1 MPPHGAV
8 YKAFAKFFPS
18 VASGADSRSEACAI
32 RRFVGE
38 TDFGTKAV
46 DGIKSLGIRA
56 KLIIIFVVIKVIPLV
71 ALALFAWKGQVWLAD
86 RVSENVVRM
95 TQTMR
100 ETVDEVANSTTR
112 AATKALDDSARETLE
127 RLTTDTARNVAA
139 FLYDRDA
146 DIRSAA
152 LLEPTEDAYRR
163 FLSQRTRK
171 IERAHPWVLSPD
183 GSQWVPG
190 PEAVPQYDRPQ
201 MQSSNEENARNFNY
215 RQADQAAVLEERP
228 LFLEMTFIGLDGREK
243 IKVTNSPLMAPD
255 LRDVS
260 RRENTFV
267 RAETYFP
274 ALKALKPGG
283 IHVSDVIGAY
293 VGSRV
298 IGPYT
303 PAAAEKRGMAFEPEK
318 AAYAGT
324 ENPVGQRFR
333 GIVRWAMPVMRGN
346 QLTGWV
352 TLALDHD
359 HIMEITDHIM
369 PTADRYSPIADARAG
384 NYAFIWDYKGRSIA
398 HPRHYFLTG
407 YDPETGEPATPWMDQ
422 DLYDQWQKSGKTA
435 WDFLAGVAPF
445 HEQSL
450 KKKGAAAQIKAGQLG
465 MDCRYLNHAP
475 QCTGW
480 MDLTRDGGSGS
491 FEIFWSGLWKLTTAA
506 AIPYYTGPYGNSP
519 RGFGFV
525 TIGANVDDFHRAAT
539 ESREYADQVVMQRD
553 MELQGH
559 LDGVMSMIVDQV
571 ERMARDLTVSTLLMV
586 VLVILVAVWM
596 ASFLT
601 RRITAVITSIR
612 RFEDGDL
619 DHRLPV
625 QGNDEMARLA
635 ASFNEMADRVRE
647 SFGRLTEARVNA
659 EEASRMKSEFLASMS
674 HELRTPLNGIIG
686 FAELLRDEAHD
697 DEAREN
703 AEIIERSS
711 RHLLELVNSILDIA
725 KIEAGE
731 MVLARKP
738 VDPRKVAAEVAAV
751 HQAIAAAKGLGFT
764 LSMADD
770 LPETLTADPT
780 RLRQILHNLLNNA
793 VKFTDKGE
801 VGLRIERVGQR
812 LAFHVR
818 DTGPGIPDDM
828 QDKIFEKFRQVD
840 AFLTRSHGGTGLGLT
855 LARHLVELMGG
866 TMDLQSKVGEG
877 STFTF
882 TLPLSA
888 G

>member
-1 MPPHGAV
+1 V
-8 YKAFAKFFPS
+8 
-18 VASGADSRSEACAI
+18 
-32 RRFVGE
+32 
-38 TDFGTKAV
+38 TLL
-46 DGIKSLGIRA
+46 KSFGIRA
-56 KLIIIFVVIKVIPLV
+56 KLIVIFVVIKVIPLV
-71 ALALFAWKGQVWLAD
+71 ALALFAWRGQVWLAD

-100 ETVDEVANSTTR
+100 ETVDEVADSTTR
-112 AATKALDDSARETLE
+112 AATKALDDSARESLE
-127 RLTTDTARNVAA
+127 RLTTDTARAVAD

-152 LLEPTEDAYRR
+152 LAEPSEDSFRR
-163 FLSQRTRK
+163 FLS
-171 IERAHPWVLSPD
+171 ERRRRVERPQPWVLSPD

-190 PEAVPQYDRPQ
+190 PEAVPQYDRPA
-201 MQSSNEENARNFNY
+201 MRSSNEENARNFNY
-215 RQADQAAVLEERP
+215 RQADSRGRIEDLP
-228 LFLEMTFIGLDGREK
+228 LFLEMTLVGLDGREQV
-243 IKVTNSPLMAPD
+243 KVVTSPLMSPE

-267 RAETYFP
+267 KAETYFP
-274 ALKALKPGG
+274 ALQQLKPGE
-283 IHVSDVIGAY
+283 IYVSDVIGAY
-293 VGSRV
+293 VGSSV

-303 PAAAEKRGMAFEPEK
+303 PAAAEKRGIAFEPEK

-324 ENPVGQRFR
+324 ENPVGKRFR
-333 GIVRWAMPVMRGN
+333 GIVRWATPVVRGGR
-346 QLTGWV
+346 TVGWV

-359 HIMEITDHIM
+359 HIMEMTNHIL
-369 PTADRYSPIADARAG
+369 PTSDRYSPIADARAG

-407 YDPETGEPATPWMDQ
+407 YDPETGEPAVPWMDEA
-422 DLYDQWQKSGKTA
+422 LYAEWQASGKPA
-435 WDFLAGVAPF
+435 GEFLAGIEPF

-450 KKKGAAAQIKAGQLG
+450 KKKGAAAQVKAGTLG

-539 ESREYADQVVMQRD
+539 DARQYADQVVMQRD

-559 LDGVMSMIVDQV
+559 LDGVTAMIVHQV
-571 ERMARDLTVSTLLMV
+571 ERMARDLTVSTVLMI
-586 VLVILVAVWM
+586 VLVMLIAVWM

-601 RRITAVITSIR
+601 RRLTSVVNGIR
-612 RFEDGDL
+612 RFQDGDL
-619 DHRLPV
+619 DYRLPV
-625 QGNDEMARLA
+625 QGGDEMGRLA
-635 ASFNEMADRVRE
+635 ASFNDMADRVRD
-647 SFGRLTEARVNA
+647 SFGRLTEARVKA

-686 FAELLRDEAHD
+686 FAELLRDEA
-697 DEAREN
+697 ENEEGREN

-731 MVLARKP
+731 MVLSRQPVPLRKL
-738 VDPRKVAAEVAAV
+738 AAEVASV
-751 HQAIAAAKGLGFT
+751 HQATAAAKGVAFAVD
-764 LSMADD
+764 MADG
-770 LPETLTADPT
+770 LPDTVEADPT

-793 VKFTDKGE
+793 VKFTEAGE
-801 VGLRIERVGQR
+801 VRLVLERTPDAVV
-812 LAFHVR
+812 FHVR
-818 DTGPGIPDDM
+818 DTGPGIPEDM
-828 QDKIFEKFRQVD
+828 QDKVFEKFRQVD
-840 AFLTRSHGGTGLGLT
+840 AFLTRAHGGTGLGLT

-866 TMDLQSKVGEG
+866 QMGLTSKVGEG
-877 STFTF
+877 STFSF
-882 TLPLSA
+882 TLPLA
-888 G
+888 AV

>member
-1 MPPHGAV
+1 MTV
-8 YKAFAKFFPS
+8 
-18 VASGADSRSEACAI
+18 VRS
-32 RRFVGE
+32 F
-38 TDFGTKAV
+38 
-46 DGIKSLGIRA
+46 GIRA
-56 KLIIIFVVIKVIPLV
+56 KLIVIFVVIKVIPLV

-86 RVSENVVRM
+86 QVSDNVVRM

-100 ETVDEVANSTTR
+100 STVDEVADSTTR

-127 RLTTDTARNVAA
+127 RLTTDTARAVAA

-152 LLEPTEDAYRR
+152 LLEPSDDSYRR
-163 FLSQRTRK
+163 FLAQRTRRV
-171 IERAHPWVLSPD
+171 ERHHPWALSPD

-190 PEAVPQYDRPQ
+190 PEAVPQYDRPV

-215 RQADQAAVLEERP
+215 RHPDGVGVTEQRP
-228 LFLEMTFIGLDGREK
+228 LFLEMTFVGLDGRERV
-243 IKVTNSPLMAPD
+243 KVVNSPLMTPE

-267 RAETYFP
+267 KAEGYFD
-274 ALKALKPGG
+274 ALKALKPGE

-293 VGSRV
+293 VGSQV

-303 PAAAEKRGMAFEPEK
+303 PAAAQKRGIAFEPEK

-324 ENPVGQRFR
+324 ENPVGKRFR
-333 GIVRWAMPVMRGN
+333 GIVRWATPVERGG
-346 QLTGWV
+346 QVVGWV

-359 HIMEITDHIM
+359 HIMEMTDHIL
-369 PTADRYSPIADARAG
+369 PAGDRYSPIADARAG

-407 YDPETGEPATPWMDQ
+407 FDPETGLPATPWLDEE
-422 DLYDQWQKSGKTA
+422 LYAQWQQSGKPIHE
-435 WDFLAGVAPF
+435 FLAGVEPF
-445 HEQSL
+445 HQQSL
-450 KKKGAAAQIKAGQLG
+450 KKKGSAAQVKAGSLG

-539 ESREYADQVVMQRD
+539 EARQYADQVVMQRD

-559 LDGVMSMIVDQV
+559 LDGVMAMIVEQV
-571 ERMARDLTVSTLLMV
+571 ERMARDLTVSTVLMI
-586 VLVILVAVWM
+586 VLVILIAVWM

-601 RRITAVITSIR
+601 RRITAVITGIR

-625 QGNDEMARLA
+625 HGNDEMGRLA
-635 ASFNEMADRVRE
+635 ASFNDMADRVRE
-647 SFGRLTEARVNA
+647 SFGRLTEARHKA

-686 FAELLRDEAHD
+686 FAELLRDEAESE
-697 DEAREN
+697 EAREN

-731 MVLARKP
+731 MVLSRQP
-738 VDPRKVAAEVAAV
+738 VPLRMLASEVAAV
-751 HQAIAAAKGLGFT
+751 HQGAAAAKGLGFAVE
-764 LSMADD
+764 MAED
-770 LPETLTADPT
+770 LPETVTADPT

-793 VKFTDKGE
+793 VKFTDAGE
-801 VGLRIERVGQR
+801 VRLAIARQPAG
-812 LAFHVR
+812 LAFHIH
-818 DTGPGIPDDM
+818 DTGPGISEDM
-828 QDKIFEKFRQVD
+828 QDKVFEKFRQVD

-866 TMDLQSKVGEG
+866 HMTLASVVGQG
-877 STFTF
+877 STFSF
-882 TLPLSA
+882 TLPLA
-888 G
+888 AE

>member
-1 MPPHGAV
+1 M
-8 YKAFAKFFPS
+8 
-18 VASGADSRSEACAI
+18 
-32 RRFVGE
+32 
-38 TDFGTKAV
+38 
-46 DGIKSLGIRA
+46 
-56 KLIIIFVVIKVIPLV
+56 IFVVIKVIPLV
-71 ALALFAWKGQVWLAD
+71 ALALFAWRGQVWLAD
-86 RVSENVVRM
+86 QVSDNVVRM

-100 ETVDEVANSTTR
+100 ETVDEVANITTR
-112 AATKALDDSARETLE
+112 AATTALDDSARESLE
-127 RLTTDTARNVAA
+127 RLTTDTAKAVAA

-146 DIRSAA
+146 DIRSAG
-152 LLEPTEDAYRR
+152 LVEPSEDSYRH
-163 FLSQRTRK
+163 FLAERRRRIEQPSQ
-171 IERAHPWVLSPD
+171 WVLAPD
-183 GSQWVPG
+183 GSQWIPG
-190 PEAVPQYDRPQ
+190 PDAVPQYDRPA
-201 MQSSNEENARNFNY
+201 MRSSNDENARNFNY
-215 RQADQAAVLEERP
+215 RASDAVARTEERP
-228 LFLEMTFIGLDGREK
+228 LFLEMTFVGLDGREQV
-243 IKVTNSPLMAPD
+243 KVVTSPLMSPQ

-260 RRENTFV
+260 KRENTFV
-267 RAETYFP
+267 KAETYFE
-274 ALKALKPGG
+274 ALKALKPGE
-283 IHVSDVIGAY
+283 IYVSDVIGAY
-293 VGSRV
+293 VGSPI

-303 PAAAEKRGMAFEPEK
+303 PMAAQKRGLAFAPEQ

-324 ENPVGQRFR
+324 ENPVGKRFH
-333 GIVRWAMPVMRGN
+333 GLVRWAMPVVRGGKVA
-346 QLTGWV
+346 GWV

-369 PTADRYSPIADARAG
+369 PTGDRYSALPDARAG
-384 NYAFIWDYKGRSIA
+384 NYAFLWDAKGRSIA

-407 YDPETGEPATPWMDQ
+407 YDPQTGEPAVPWMDET
-422 DLYDQWQKSGKTA
+422 LYAEWQASGKSA
-435 WDFLAGVAPF
+435 AEFLAGVEPF
-445 HEQSL
+445 HQQSL
-450 KKKGAAAQIKAGQLG
+450 SKKGAAAQIKAGTLG

-506 AIPYYTGPYGNSP
+506 AIPYYTGPYGQSA

-539 ESREYADQVVMQRD
+539 DARGQVDQVVMQRD

-559 LDGVMSMIVDQV
+559 LDGVMSMIVAQV
-571 ERMARDLTVSTLLMV
+571 ERMARDLTASTVLMI

-601 RRITAVITSIR
+601 RRITSVMDGIR

-625 QGNDEMARLA
+625 QGDDEMGRLA
-635 ASFNEMADRVRE
+635 ASFNDMADRVRD
-647 SFGRLTEARVNA
+647 SFGRLTEARVKA

-686 FAELLRDEAHD
+686 FAELLRDEAESE
-697 DEAREN
+697 EAREN

-711 RHLLELVNSILDIA
+711 RHLLNLVNSILDIA

-731 MVLARKP
+731 MVLSRQAVPLRALA
-738 VDPRKVAAEVAAV
+738 VEVASV
-751 HQAIAAAKGLGFT
+751 HQATAAAKGVAF
-764 LSMADD
+764 AVEIAAE
-770 LPETLTADPT
+770 LPETITADPT

-793 VKFTDKGE
+793 VKFTQAGAVRLE
-801 VGLRIERVGQR
+801 VQAAPDSVVFRV
-812 LAFHVR
+812 H
-818 DTGPGIPDDM
+818 DTGPGIPAEM
-828 QDKIFEKFRQVD
+828 HDKVFEKFHQVD

-866 TMDLQSKVGEG
+866 RMGLSSTVGEG

-882 TLPLSA
+882 TLPIA
-888 G
+888 AA